1 MLVSKI
7 TAKSQ
12 TTLPSGVRKA
22 LGVGPGDN
30 LAYVV
35 EGDHA
40 IIRKAPEA
48 EVEQD
53 PALGAFLDFL
63 ERDIADHPERL
74 QVATHEFY
82 ERMLRAAGGIEID
95 PYEPIEGPVDL

>member
-1 MLVSKI
+1 MIVSKI

-35 EGDHA
+35 EGDYA
-40 IIRKAPEA
+40 IIRKAQETESEA
-48 EVEQD
+48 D
-53 PALGAFLDFL
+53 PVLGAFLDLL
-63 ERDIADHPERL
+63 ERDIRDHPERL
-74 QVATHEFY
+74 QPLTASFVERIRKATQ
-82 ERMLRAAGGIEID
+82 GVDVD
-95 PYEPIEGPVDL
+95 PYEAIEGPVAI